1 MILSIIIPQ
10 YKEEDKVV
18 KRLLSSIDYQL
29 NVNWDEVEVLVVN
42 DGSDVKISKS
52 VFDNLDNIK
61 HVKYIELPQNVGPGL
76 CRQAGLDR
84 AQGEYVTFCDA
95 DDMYQNYGV
104 ISLYMEEIRTK
115 HPDIIQTQWVEE
127 VKVSVQQ
134 PDGTTRQ
141 QLGYT
146 THDFESTWM
155 HGKCFRKQFLTDNN
169 ICFSNKLLYHED
181 SYILSNA
188 FEITDKVDRCSVI
201 TYVWTFDEKSI
212 TRRNNGAYSW
222 ESIPEFIRAIRYSID
237 WLRDRTPQKIPA
249 KVVQLSLYI
258 YYMLQTN
265 QNWSAEVVK
274 PIEDEIA
281 KTVIRYEREFN
292 SLDRN
297 MFSSLDLGEHQKVS
311 GRPFIMTETF
321 AAWINRVLGVRRELP
336 EFIEYRPV
344 QTGNNIITGN
354 TTQAETNGSR
364 QESTPQEE
372 KTEVEESK

>member
-10 YKEEDKVV
+10 YKEGDKVV

-115 HPDIIQTQWVEE
+115 HPDIIQTQWLEE
-127 VKVSVQQ
+127 IKVSAQQ
-134 PDGTTRQ
+134 PDGTIRQ

-146 THDFESTWM
+146 THDFEATWM

-188 FEITDKVDRCSVI
+188 FEITNNVDRCNVLS
-201 TYVWTFDEKSI
+201 YVWTFDEKSI
-212 TRRNNGAYSW
+212 TRRNNGSYSW

-237 WLRDRTPQKIPA
+237 WLKEKVPEKIPS
-249 KVVQLSLYI
+249 KVAQLALYI

-265 QNWSAEVVK
+265 AQWEQK
-274 PIEDEIA
+274 YITPIEQEIYN
-281 KTVIRYEREFN
+281 TMTQYEKEFN
-292 SLDRN
+292 SLD
-297 MFSSLDLGEHQKVS
+297 MATFSILDLQEHQKVN
-311 GRPFIMTETF
+311 GRPFIMSETF
-321 AAWINRVLGVRRELP
+321 SQWLNR
-336 EFIEYRPV
+336 
-344 QTGNNIITGN
+344 IITTYRVMQTIKTEPINILN
-354 TTQAETNGSR
+354 TNNNDDSNDTTVKDDNV
-364 QESTPQEE
+364 EE
-372 KTEVEESK
+372 KNET